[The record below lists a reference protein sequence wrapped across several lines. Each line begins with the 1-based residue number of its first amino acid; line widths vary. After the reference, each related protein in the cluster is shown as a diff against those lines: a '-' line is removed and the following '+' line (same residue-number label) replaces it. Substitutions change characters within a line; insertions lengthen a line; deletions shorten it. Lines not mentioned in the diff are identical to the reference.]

1 MSSAGPGIDI
11 GRIPGWFRAVRD
23 RLRRPLDGRSTASHG
38 AAVAN
43 YYRWQAPIYDLTRWS
58 FLFGRQR
65 MLREAAQR
73 QPQAQR
79 VLEIGCGTGRNLD
92 WLHRRFPQAL
102 CTGVDLSP
110 GMLVQA
116 RRRLA
121 PAGARVQLVEGAFSR
136 ELVGQPQ
143 DLIVLSY
150 VLTMAG
156 PARQALLAEAV
167 TALAPGGV
175 LAVVDFDRTSLPAF
189 RRWMQLNHVDLDP
202 QLRPELA
209 RLAPSEWTHSGRAYA
224 GLWRWFIHLHRAAA

>member
-1 MSSAGPGIDI
+1 MSSAGPGIDWE
-11 GRIPGWFRAVRD
+11 RIPAWFRAARA
-23 RLRRPLDGRSTASHG
+23 RLRQPPGPASAAGHG

-73 QPQAQR
+73 QAQARQL
-79 VLEIGCGTGRNLD
+79 LEIGCGTGRNLD
-92 WLHRRFPQAL
+92 WLQRRFPSAL

-121 PAGARVQLVEGAFSR
+121 SAGERVHLVDGAFSR
-136 ELVGQPQ
+136 ELVAQSQ

-167 TALAPGGV
+167 AALAPGGV
-175 LAVVDFDRTSLPAF
+175 LAVVDFDRTPLPAF

-202 QLRPELA
+202 QLRPELE
-209 RLAPSEWTHSGRAYA
+209 RLAPAEWAHSGRAYA
-224 GLWRWFIHLHRAAA
+224 GLWRWFIHLHRAGS